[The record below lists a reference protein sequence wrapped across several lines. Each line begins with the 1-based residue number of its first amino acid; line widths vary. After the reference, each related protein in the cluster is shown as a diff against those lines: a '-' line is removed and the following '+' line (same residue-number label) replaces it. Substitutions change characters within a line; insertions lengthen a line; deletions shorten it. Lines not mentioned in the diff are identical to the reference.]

1 MAFSIALSVLAVSPL
16 LMAHLLVRPSAKEA
30 RRLRARNDVHRR
42 LAQLQT
48 EEVELHRRITNRL
61 R

>member
-1 MAFSIALSVLAVSPL
+1 
-16 LMAHLLVRPSAKEA
+16 MAHLLVRPSAKEA
-30 RRLRARNDVHRR
+30 RRLRARNEAHYR